1 MYMLAR
7 IMLWPVLL
15 LLLICTT
22 SNASSSLQTAVPHQ
36 VLPFEISVR
45 HAATVVNE
53 MSKAIANTSQ
63 SINSNTSIVCTLF
76 SHQKDVQTEEK
87 QHANRVCNQSTD
99 GCLRGTDLLFSN
111 QAIKILTSNIT
122 STLFILCRL

>member
-1 MYMLAR
+1 
-7 IMLWPVLL
+7 MLWPVLLLL

-22 SNASSSLQTAVPHQ
+22 SNASSLLQTAVPHQ

-76 SHQKDVQTEEK
+76 SYQKDVQTEEK
-87 QHANRVCNQSTD
+87 QHTNRVCNQSTE
-99 GCLRGTDLLFSN
+99 GCLRGIDLLFSN

-122 STLFILCRL
+122 STLFILCRP

>member
-1 MYMLAR
+1 MASASASAYLHYQQCFKLA
-7 IMLWPVLL
+7 
-15 LLLICTT
+15 
-22 SNASSSLQTAVPHQ
+22 SNSCSHQ

-76 SHQKDVQTEEK
+76 SYQKDVQTEEK
-87 QHANRVCNQSTD
+87 QQHANRVCNQSAE

-111 QAIKILTSNIT
+111 QAIKY
-122 STLFILCRL
+122 

>member
-45 HAATVVNE
+45 HTATVVNE

-87 QHANRVCNQSTD
+87 QHANRVCNQSTE

-111 QAIKILTSNIT
+111 QAMKILTSNIT
-122 STLFILCRL
+122 STLFILCRP

>member
-122 STLFILCRL
+122 STLFILCRP

>member
-76 SHQKDVQTEEK
+76 SHQKDIQTEEK
-87 QHANRVCNQSTD
+87 QHANRVCNQSTE

-122 STLFILCRL
+122 STLFILCRP

>member
-1 MYMLAR
+1 MASASASAYLHYQQCFKLA
-7 IMLWPVLL
+7 
-15 LLLICTT
+15 
-22 SNASSSLQTAVPHQ
+22 SNSCSHQ

-87 QHANRVCNQSTD
+87 QHANRVCNQSTE

-122 STLFILCRL
+122 STLFILCRP

>member
-1 MYMLAR
+1 
-7 IMLWPVLL
+7 MLWPVLL

-45 HAATVVNE
+45 RAATVVNE

-76 SHQKDVQTEEK
+76 SYQKDVQTEEK
-87 QHANRVCNQSTD
+87 QPHANRVCNQSTE

-122 STLFILCRL
+122 STLFILCRP